1 LSRNIETQRTRV
13 GFAITPKDILPTGS
27 STDAAKYVVWEYWA
41 GVRELEGSSRLA
53 SSADMVLHVCDEA
66 HPFEIPA
73 PPLSPDPAV
82 ITATYHV
89 FAPVLRGGWA
99 FLGELGK
106 LVPASS
112 QRVRSVSVSVSVSG
126 EVAAAGGLDACLVG
140 VEREDIGVAVMSA
153 AGEVIMTHC
162 TFTATG
168 QLGLRC
174 RDDSAADHSRPCECQ
189 PACASK

>member
-1 LSRNIETQRTRV
+1 M
-13 GFAITPKDILPTGS
+13 PTGS

-41 GVRELEGSSRLA
+41 GVRELEGSRRLA
-53 SSADMVLHVCDEA
+53 SSSADMVLHVCDEA

-126 EVAAAGGLDACLVG
+126 ELAAASGGLDACLVG
-140 VEREDIGVAVMSA
+140 VERESIGVAVMSA

-168 QLGLRC
+168 QLGLHC
-174 RDDSAADHSRPCECQ
+174 RDDAAAADRSQPCECQ